1 MKKLTPILM
10 LLFSI
15 TAFAQIPTYYNDV
28 NLNLTGVALKNELAT
43 KIISTHTN
51 SLSYSQIW
59 DASKITDVNPLNS
72 LEVLLI
78 YGYENGSDGDSNNDR
93 ERGINDTCGAGSCV
107 GLWNRE
113 HVFANSLAT
122 PDLDNSGTSGPP
134 YADAHNLRPCDSP
147 TNSSRGNKLFATGTG
162 NSGAVTG
169 GWYPGDEWKGDVAR
183 IAMYMYLRYGS
194 QCLPTALGVGD
205 SSGTPDD
212 MIDLFLQWNVDDPV
226 SDFEKQRNT
235 YHDSAGTYAQGN
247 RNPFIDNPAFA
258 TTIWGGPQ
266 AQDLF
271 GGGSSDTEAPTVPT
285 NLASSN
291 ITGSSFSVSWTAST
305 DNVSVTGYNVLFNGL
320 VVGTSNTTSYDAT
333 GLSASTAYTVTI
345 QAYDAAG
352 NISSSSSSLIVNT
365 SSGGGGSATD
375 LFISEYIEGS
385 SNNKAIEVANFTGS
399 TVDLTIYSLKKQTNG
414 GGSWSAGLSLTGNLA
429 NGDVFIVAHSS
440 ASSTITSVANIT
452 TAGAQ
457 ITFNGNDP
465 VGLFKNDVLIDIIGT
480 FNGGTGNFAQNVTL
494 QRKSSVSSPN
504 TTYTTSEWN
513 TLATDTFS
521 GLDSHT
527 FDGGG
532 TPDTQAP
539 TAPSSLSSSN
549 ITVTTVDLS
558 WSAST
563 DNVGV
568 ASYAIYNS
576 GSLIASTSSTS
587 YTVTGLTGNTSYSF
601 TVRAND
607 AAANQ
612 SGNSNTEN
620 VTTAT
625 ADTEDPTAPTSL
637 VASNTTQTTTDLS
650 WTAAT
655 DNVGVTS
662 YTIYQGGSQIGT
674 SSTTSFN
681 VTGLTASTAYSFT
694 VRANDAAA
702 NQSTDSNAAN
712 ITTTSAPSGVATDL
726 YFSEYIEGTSN
737 NKALEVANFTGSSV
751 DLSIYSIKKQTNGA
765 GSWSSGL
772 SLTGTLIN
780 GDVFVVANSSAVS
793 AITSEADITTGG
805 TQVTF
810 NGNDPVGL
818 FKNDVLID
826 IIGTFDNAS
835 TFAQNVTLR
844 RKSTVTSPNTTYTTS
859 EWDTFL
865 TDNFTDIGSHTISGT
880 HTFLGNTDSNWD
892 TAANWSIGTV
902 PSNTDV
908 IISAGQTVTASGS
921 ISVANLTLQS
931 NSALTVTTN
940 LTNSGTVTVNS
951 GASLIAKGST
961 AFDLTYNRALGT
973 TNWYLVSSTVTNE
986 TLQDIISNHTF
997 ATGSNSNIG
1006 IGDYVNTTPGWT
1018 YATSGTT
1025 GTLASGE
1032 GRSVKLATAGNIS
1045 FTGAMPLSDVSITI
1059 SDGGGSGNGF
1069 NLIGNPFPSYVTGNH
1084 TSPLASNNILTAN
1097 SGILAEQTIWFWN
1110 QVDKEYVQVNQA
1122 SALVDGIRYI
1132 APGQGFFVRSNAS
1145 GGSFSFPESLQSHQ
1159 STDVF
1164 SRSTNTNNDYTHIKL
1179 KLSDQTT
1186 TKSTNIVYIPG
1197 TSSGWDNGFD
1207 ASLFGGAST
1216 SFNIYTQ
1223 LVADNQGQ
1231 KLGIQSL
1238 PNSDLDKVIAVGVHA
1253 SAGTEITISADIL
1266 HLPDEN
1272 VIYLEDRLH
1281 NTFTLLD
1288 ASSTYSR
1295 TLASDVDGTGRFY
1308 LHTNAEALSS
1318 DDIGL
1323 ASVDVYT
1330 NDYNELRVIGIQNA
1344 NTDLIL
1350 YDVIGKKI
1358 FNTSFIGNGNN
1369 TIALPNVKTGVYI
1382 IQLQTSQGKLSKK
1395 IVIE

>member
-1 MKKLTPILM
+1 M
-10 LLFSI
+10 LLFTI
-15 TAFAQIPTYYNDV
+15 TAFAQVPTYYNDV
-28 NLNLTGVALKNELAT
+28 NLNLTGTALKNELAT
-43 KIISTHTN
+43 KIINTHTN
-51 SLSYSQIW
+51 NLSYSEIW

-78 YGYENGSDGDSNNDR
+78 YGYENGSDGDTNNDR

-122 PDLDNSGTSGPP
+122 PDLDDSGTSGAP

-147 TNSSRGNKLFATGTG
+147 TNSSRGNKLFATGSG
-162 NSGAVTG
+162 NSGSVSG

-305 DNVSVTGYNVLFNGL
+305 DNVSVTGYNILFNGL

-333 GLSASTAYTVTI
+333 GLSASTAYTVTV

-352 NISSSSSSLIVNT
+352 NTSSSSSSLIVNT

-414 GGSWSAGLSLTGNLA
+414 AGSWSAGLSLTGNLA

-440 ASSTITSVANIT
+440 ASSTITNVANIT

-465 VGLFKNDVLIDIIGT
+465 VGLFKNDVLIDIVGT
-480 FNGGTGNFAQNVTL
+480 FDGGSSNFAQNETL

-504 TTYTTSEWN
+504 TTYTISEWN
-513 TLATDTFS
+513 TLAEDTFT

-587 YTVTGLTGNTSYSF
+587 YTVTGLTGNTAYSF

-612 SGNSNTEN
+612 SGDSNTEN

-625 ADTEDPTAPTSL
+625 ADTEDPTTPTNL
-637 VASNTTQTTTDLS
+637 TASNTTQTTTDLS
-650 WTAAT
+650 WTAST
-655 DNVGVTS
+655 DNVAVTS

-674 SSTTSFN
+674 SATTSFN

-694 VRANDAAA
+694 VRANDAAE
-702 NQSTDSNAAN
+702 NQSADSNTVN
-712 ITTTSAPSGVATDL
+712 LTTSSTPSGVATDL
-726 YFSEYIEGTSN
+726 YFSEYIEGSSF
-737 NKALEVANFTGSSV
+737 NKAIEVANFTGSSV

-765 GSWSSGL
+765 GSWSAGL

-780 GDVFVVANSSAVS
+780 GDVFVVANSSAS
-793 AITSEADITTGG
+793 SSITDEADITTGG

-810 NGNDPVGL
+810 NGDDPIGL

-826 IIGTFDNAS
+826 IIGIFDGGNSNDFDN
-835 TFAQNVTLR
+835 VTIR
-844 RKSTVTSPNTTYTTS
+844 RKATVTSPNTTYTAS
-859 EWDTFL
+859 EWDSFI
-865 TDNFTDIGSHTISGT
+865 TDNFADIGSHTISGT

-902 PSNTDV
+902 PNNTDV
-908 IISAGQTVTASGS
+908 IISAGQTVSASGS
-921 ISVANLTLQS
+921 ITVANLTLQS
-931 NSALTVTTN
+931 NAALTIATN
-940 LTNSGTVTVNS
+940 LTNSGAVTVNS
-951 GASLIAKGST
+951 GASLIAKNST
-961 AFDLTYNRALGT
+961 AFDLTYNRSLGT
-973 TNWYLVSSTVTNE
+973 TNWYLVSSSVTNE
-986 TLQDIISNHTF
+986 TLQDIISNHSF
-997 ATGSNSNIG
+997 ATGNNSNIG
-1006 IGDYVNTTPGWT
+1006 IGDYVNSTPGWT

-1032 GRSVKLATAGNIS
+1032 GRSVKLTASGNIS

-1059 SDGGGSGNGF
+1059 ADGGGSGNGF
-1069 NLIGNPFPSYVTGNH
+1069 NLIGNPFPSYITGNH
-1084 TSPLASNNILTAN
+1084 TSPLASNNILSAN
-1097 SGILAEQTIWFWN
+1097 SGILEEQTIWFWN

-1132 APGQGFFVRSNAS
+1132 APGQGFFVKSNSS

-1164 SRSTNTNNDYTHIKL
+1164 SRSGNNTDNYTHIRL
-1179 KLSDQTT
+1179 RLSDQTKAKNT
-1186 TKSTNIVYIPG
+1186 SIIYIPG
-1197 TSSGWDNGFD
+1197 STNGWDNGFD
-1207 ASLFGGAST
+1207 ASLFGGASN
-1216 SFNIYTQ
+1216 SFAIYTE
-1223 LVADNQGQ
+1223 LVSGSQGQ

-1238 PNSDLDKVIAVGVHA
+1238 SETSLNEVIAVGVHA
-1253 SAGTEITISADIL
+1253 SSGTEINISAEVE
-1266 HLPDEN
+1266 HLPNGNE
-1272 VIYLEDRLH
+1272 IYLEDRLQG
-1281 NTFTLLD
+1281 TFTLLD
-1288 ASSTYSR
+1288 ANSSYSI
-1295 TLASDVDGTGRFY
+1295 TLSDDISGTGRFY
-1308 LHTNAEALSS
+1308 LHTNAEALSI
-1318 DDIGL
+1318 DDVGL
-1323 ASVDVYT
+1323 SGVNLYR
-1330 NDYNELRVIGIQNA
+1330 NDYNELRVIGIQHS
-1344 NTDLIL
+1344 NTDLRI
-1350 YDVIGKKI
+1350 YDIIGKKI
-1358 FNTSFIGNGNN
+1358 FNTSFVGNGNN
-1369 TIALPNVKTGVYI
+1369 TIALPNVKTGIYI
-1382 IQLQTSQGKLSKK
+1382 IQLQTPQGNLSKK